1 MSVSSITQP
10 QMMRLL
16 YACTKPFLYY
26 HEMIQI
32 TINSFVCI
40 RHLILFYFWNFF
52 VFSQTFS
59 IQVDL
64 LNELT
69 TSAIRICSLYYD
81 S

>member
-40 RHLILFYFWNFF
+40 RLLFCFIFGIFGFF
-52 VFSQTFS
+52 TDVFYTSRFIELVNHKCNSNLFS
-59 IQVDL
+59 IL
-64 LNELT
+64 
-69 TSAIRICSLYYD
+69 
-81 S
+81 